1 MEMRMTAKEKS
12 VQQLYRD
19 YAPRLRQFASR
30 RLGWEESEDVVQE
43 AYLRLVKEGAEKLT
57 CPRAYLY
64 RITANLVI
72 DMHRRRKLR
81 SAFTDA
87 ATPFDESVVLP
98 IHSDTPNVAEL
109 HHYSSTFEQLSP
121 LRKQIILLKV
131 VDGATNTEIADRCGV
146 STRTVE
152 RHLTKARGDL
162 RHSMVFQ
169 SSNPA

>member
-1 MEMRMTAKEKS
+1 MTAKEKL

-30 RLGWEESEDVVQE
+30 RLGWEESEDIVQE

-64 RITANLVI
+64 RITANLVT

-87 ATPFDESVVLP
+87 ATPFDESV
-98 IHSDTPNVAEL
+98 HSDTPNVAEP
-109 HHYSSTFEQLSP
+109 HDYSSTFEQLSP

-131 VDGATNTEIADRCGV
+131 VDGATNIEIADRCGV

-162 RHSMVFQ
+162 RHSMAFQ
-169 SSNPA
+169 SSNPE